1 MPWADPL
8 PGGIGSSAAGRHVR
22 VPTAV
27 DAPRRFSI
35 RRPAWIAAAAILVSS
50 TACAGVAH
58 DGEGARSAG
67 AHASLMSQPVVFVP
81 NSIDYTGK
89 ADVTNAL
96 QSLIDGTDNGT
107 DIVFHKNGKYR
118 VEGTLFVTDK
128 SLTFDGQNATVY
140 ATTHGTL
147 ERSLWWIS
155 GGGGIVFRNF
165 TVRGSNPYAGLGTKA
180 YNPAY
185 EKEHGFRI
193 EGVDGIELSHVTVTD
208 VYGDFVY
215 IARYAGIPSSNV
227 WIHDSV
233 FRRNG
238 RQGISLVSVDGVII
252 ERNTF
257 SDIRRGTIDLEP
269 NGPNQ
274 SVTNAFILNN
284 NVGSG
289 RLLFIASHGKG
300 PVSGIVI
307 SGNKL
312 HQHPLN
318 IDEVPPKG
326 ERRQNWIITNN
337 TSDTMS
343 YQRPIRFVDVDGLLV
358 SGNTQPIA
366 AKVVSVNLVNV
377 CGAQITGNTFGAAKV
392 LQQGKTCSAP
402 IVTPTQPSIPGRS

>member
-1 MPWADPL
+1 
-8 PGGIGSSAAGRHVR
+8 
-22 VPTAV
+22 
-27 DAPRRFSI
+27 
-35 RRPAWIAAAAILVSS
+35 
-50 TACAGVAH
+50 
-58 DGEGARSAG
+58 
-67 AHASLMSQPVVFVP
+67 
-81 NSIDYTGK
+81 
-89 ADVTNAL
+89 
-96 QSLIDGTDNGT
+96 
-107 DIVFHKNGKYR
+107 
-118 VEGTLFVTDK
+118 
-128 SLTFDGQNATVY
+128 
-140 ATTHGTL
+140 
-147 ERSLWWIS
+147 
-155 GGGGIVFRNF
+155 
-165 TVRGSNPYAGLGTKA
+165 
-180 YNPAY
+180 
-185 EKEHGFRI
+185 
-193 EGVDGIELSHVTVTD
+193 
-208 VYGDFVY
+208 
-215 IARYAGIPSSNV
+215 
-227 WIHDSV
+227 V

-300 PVSGIVI
+300 PVNSIVI

-326 ERRQNWIITNN
+326 ERRHDWIITNN
-337 TSDTMS
+337 KSDTMS
-343 YQRPIRFVDVDGLLV
+343 YQRPIRFVDVDGVLV

-392 LQQGKTCSAP
+392 LQQGKACSAP
-402 IVTPTQPSIPGRS
+402 VVTPTQPHIPGRA